1 MAIKKK
7 VKKPNGIELEYHR
20 IALVTIDVNN
30 QITVLRHSYLNEE
43 ARQYEKDYAKG
54 KIKGEPV
61 FPYVDYEYMHM
72 EYEDGM
78 NVEKAYGWLKKQPG
92 FEDAEDV

>member
-1 MAIKKK
+1 MS
-7 VKKPNGIELEYHR
+7 NGLELEYHR

-43 ARQYEKDYAKG
+43 ARQYEKDYAEG
-54 KIKGEPV
+54 KIKDEPV

-78 NVEKAYGWLKKQPG
+78 TIEKAYNWLKTQKG
-92 FEDAEDV
+92 FKDAEDV

>member
-1 MAIKKK
+1 MALKKK
-7 VKKPNGIELEYHR
+7 KRMPNGLELEYHR

-30 QITVLRHSYLNEE
+30 QITVLRHSYLNED
-43 ARQYEKDYAKG
+43 ARQYEKDYAAG
-54 KIKGEPV
+54 KIEGEPI

-78 NVEKAYGWLKKQPG
+78 NIKKAYEWLKTQPG
-92 FEDAEDV
+92 FEDAENV